1 MKRQN
6 ETEDKLLE
14 RRKKANIMRQQS
26 VKMKQTQKSRIEPK
40 RTKPERQCQNET
52 DKERQ
57 NRKQKDINQKK
68 EKRLNETDADY
79 EKRKKKTEAHLR
91 NLNGARKVPKS
102 KCDARNALQ
111 VLAGEQI
118 VPELLN
124 TDDSLGKMD
133 IICKHCGA
141 RKWKNETPTLCCNSG
156 KVVLDS
162 FPAPPEVI
170 QNLLTNNTV
179 PAKLFREN
187 SRSFNNALA
196 LSSIKVNERKFNNG
210 YNPSVIF

>member
-1 MKRQN
+1 M
-6 ETEDKLLE
+6 
-14 RRKKANIMRQQS
+14 
-26 VKMKQTQKSRIEPK
+26 
-40 RTKPERQCQNET
+40 
-52 DKERQ
+52 
-57 NRKQKDINQKK
+57 
-68 EKRLNETDADY
+68 
-79 EKRKKKTEAHLR
+79 R
-91 NLNGARKVPKS
+91 NLNRARKVPKS

-141 RKWKNETPTLCCNSG
+141 RKWKNETPTLCCNFG

-179 PAKLFREN
+179 PAKLF
-187 SRSFNNALA
+187 S
-196 LSSIKVNERKFNNG
+196 
-210 YNPSVIF
+210 